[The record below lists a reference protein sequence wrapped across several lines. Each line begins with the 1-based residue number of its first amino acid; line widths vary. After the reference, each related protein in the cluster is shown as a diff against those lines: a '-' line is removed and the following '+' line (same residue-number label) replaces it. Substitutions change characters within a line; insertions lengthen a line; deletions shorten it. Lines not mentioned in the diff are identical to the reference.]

1 MLILVYNT
9 LNLCCLN
16 NERKIF
22 MDLPFK
28 KYKKNEIIYHME
40 DIPQAIGIVKE
51 GSVVIETVDFLGNVS
66 LLSHVGPNQMFAES
80 YAITKT
86 PMYVYVRAVEDCTIQ
101 FLDVQALEK
110 SPELKDQM
118 IQILSNKNKMLSQHI
133 FHISNKT
140 IRNKVLSYLS
150 FMKLETQSSTFKIP
164 FDRQQM
170 ADYLNVERSAL
181 SKELSKMKSEGL
193 IDYHKNTF
201 TVYSI

>member
-150 FMKLETQSSTFKIP
+150 FMKLETQNSTFKIP

-170 ADYLNVERSAL
+170 AD
-181 SKELSKMKSEGL
+181 
-193 IDYHKNTF
+193 
-201 TVYSI
+201 

>member
-1 MLILVYNT
+1 
-9 LNLCCLN
+9 
-16 NERKIF
+16 
-22 MDLPFK
+22 MDLQLK

-66 LLSHVGPNQMFAES
+66 LLSIGPNQMFAES
-80 YAITKT
+80 YALTKT
-86 PMYVYVRAVEDCTIQ
+86 PMYVYVRAIEDCTIQ

-110 SPELKDQM
+110 SLELKDQM

-150 FMKLETQSSTFKIP
+150 FMKLETQNSTFKIP

>member
-1 MLILVYNT
+1 
-9 LNLCCLN
+9 
-16 NERKIF
+16 
-22 MDLPFK
+22 MDSTFK
-28 KYKKNEIIYHME
+28 QYKKNEIIYHME

-66 LLSHVGPNQMFAES
+66 LLSHIGPNQMFAES
-80 YAITKT
+80 YALTKT

-140 IRNKVLSYLS
+140 IRNKVLSTYRL
-150 FMKLETQSSTFKIP
+150 
-164 FDRQQM
+164 
-170 ADYLNVERSAL
+170 
-181 SKELSKMKSEGL
+181 
-193 IDYHKNTF
+193 
-201 TVYSI
+201 

>member
-1 MLILVYNT
+1 M
-9 LNLCCLN
+9 NLPLK
-16 NERKIF
+16 R
-22 MDLPFK
+22 
-28 KYKKNEIIYHME
+28 YKKNEIIYHME

-66 LLSHVGPNQMFAES
+66 LLSHIGPNQMFAES
-80 YAITKT
+80 YALTKT
-86 PMYVYVRAVEDCTIQ
+86 PMYVYVRAIEDCTIQ
-101 FLDVQALEK
+101 FLDVQTLEK

-150 FMKLETQSSTFKIP
+150 FMKLETQNSTFKIP

>member
-1 MLILVYNT
+1 M
-9 LNLCCLN
+9 
-16 NERKIF
+16 
-22 MDLPFK
+22 
-28 KYKKNEIIYHME
+28 KN
-40 DIPQAIGIVKE
+40 
-51 GSVVIETVDFLGNVS
+51 
-66 LLSHVGPNQMFAES
+66 
-80 YAITKT
+80 
-86 PMYVYVRAVEDCTIQ
+86 
-101 FLDVQALEK
+101 
-110 SPELKDQM
+110 
-118 IQILSNKNKMLSQHI
+118 I

-150 FMKLETQSSTFKIP
+150 FMKLETQNSTFKIP

>member
-1 MLILVYNT
+1 
-9 LNLCCLN
+9 
-16 NERKIF
+16 
-22 MDLPFK
+22 MDSTFK
-28 KYKKNEIIYHME
+28 QYKKNEIIYHME

-66 LLSHVGPNQMFAES
+66 LLSHIGPNQMFAES
-80 YAITKT
+80 YALTKT

-140 IRNKVLSYLS
+140 IRNKVLSY
-150 FMKLETQSSTFKIP
+150 

>member
-1 MLILVYNT
+1 
-9 LNLCCLN
+9 
-16 NERKIF
+16 
-22 MDLPFK
+22 MDLQFK

-40 DIPQAIGIVKE
+40 DIPQTIGIVKE

-66 LLSHVGPNQMFAES
+66 LLSHIGPNQMFAES
-80 YAITKT
+80 YALTKT
-86 PMYVYVRAVEDCTIQ
+86 PMHVYFRAVEDCTIQ

-150 FMKLETQSSTFKIP
+150 FMKLETQNSTFKIP

-170 ADYLNVERSAL
+170 ANYLNVERSAL